1 MIGQTISH
9 YKILE
14 KLGEGGM
21 GVVYKAH
28 DVTLNRTVAL
38 KFLPAHNKISE
49 QDRARFLQEAQA
61 AAGLNHPNICVI
73 HAIEED
79 NEQQFIVMECLDS
92 ATLWEK
98 IASGALPA
106 KQAID
111 FAVQIGEALQEAH
124 GKGIVHRDIKADNI
138 MINSKGQV
146 KVMDFGLA
154 KLKGAAKLTRT
165 SSTVGTLAYMAPE
178 QIQGGVVDARSD
190 LFSFGVLLF
199 EMLTAHFPFRGEH
212 EAAMMYSIL
221 NEDPE
226 PLQKYLPDASPEIQN
241 IIDKALEKDPDVRYQ
256 TCQDIV
262 VDLRRIQRKST
273 RIVRGVGEES
283 IVSKRAREQ
292 SRVFSPGSS
301 AANRP
306 TIEQFSKPSLTSY
319 RKLIWSVGPVIGLIV
334 IVGMYFIFLRGNS
347 TASNMKSIAVLPF
360 ENLSPDK
367 NNAYFVDGIQD
378 EIQTNLSKIHDLK
391 VIARSSSE
399 KYGTRPSDLHTIG
412 NQLGVATVLEGS
424 VQRAEDQVHINVQL
438 IDVSHEAQIWA
449 QSYSREIKDVFSVE
463 TEVAETIA
471 SALSAQLLPEEK
483 ALVKSV
489 PTNNPKAYDMYLKA
503 GYLLDQFGEGEGGS
517 APLLEIERLC
527 REAVGLDPA
536 FALAWARMSY
546 AHSFA
551 YWNHINH
558 SSEQIDTARI
568 FAQKALD
575 LQPDL
580 PEAHLSMGYVY
591 YWGHR
596 DYSPALKE
604 FKHAEEALPN
614 NADVAAAIA
623 FIHRRRGEWQD
634 ALEGLTRATEL
645 DPRNAHWLLE
655 KGTTLAA
662 FGRYEEAIASV
673 DQSSAI
679 RPDMQLA
686 ISDKATCLVMLG
698 RLKEARSVA
707 ASIKSNDMAVYYEL
721 SFPKFFIE
729 MFSHDFDAAQS
740 FLHGAP
746 VTIRYADFVIYR
758 SLLVGEV
765 FDARGDSSSARKA
778 YKAAADEL
786 ESLQKSKPDD
796 PDVVGEL
803 GLAYAGMGRSSE
815 ALRDG
820 QKAVDLMPLSKD
832 AFDGPHYLIQ
842 LAQINA
848 RLGRASEAVEILKN
862 VMSTVSGHF
871 ISPAVLRLDPA
882 WNPIRN
888 DPRFQE
894 LFKNYPEINK

>member
-1 MIGQTISH
+1 
-9 YKILE
+9 
-14 KLGEGGM
+14 
-21 GVVYKAH
+21 VYKAE
-28 DVTLNRTVAL
+28 DIKLKRTVAL
-38 KFLPAHNKISE
+38 KFLPSHSKISE

-79 NEQQFIVMECLDS
+79 NEQQFIVMECLDGV
-92 ATLWEK
+92 TLREK

-106 KQAID
+106 KQAVEY
-111 FAVQIGEALQEAH
+111 AVQIGEALQEAH
-124 GKGIVHRDIKADNI
+124 SKGIVHRDIKADNI
-138 MINSKGQV
+138 MINSKNQV

-190 LFSFGVLLF
+190 LFSLGVLLY

-212 EAAMMYSIL
+212 EAAMMYSTL

-226 PLQKYLPDASPEIQN
+226 PLQKYLLDATAEIQN
-241 IIDKALEKDPDVRYQ
+241 IIDKALEKDPEVRYQ
-256 TCQDIV
+256 SAQDIV

-273 RIVRGVGEES
+273 RIIRGEGEELTGS
-283 IVSKRAREQ
+283 EHAPEEAGHL
-292 SRVFSPGSS
+292 SPGPP
-301 AANRP
+301 AVNRP
-306 TIEQFSKPSLTSY
+306 AAGQSAKSFFTSY
-319 RKLIWSVGPVIGLIV
+319 RKLIWSIGLLIGLII
-334 IVGMYFIFLRGNS
+334 IVSMYFIFLRGS
-347 TASNMKSIAVLPF
+347 SSASNMKSIAVLPF

-367 NNAYFVDGIQD
+367 NNTYFVDGIQD

-399 KYGTRPSDLHTIG
+399 KYGTRPSDLRTIG
-412 NQLGVATVLEGS
+412 SQLGVATVLEGS

-438 IDVSHEAQIWA
+438 ININNEAQIWA
-449 QSYSREIKDVFSVE
+449 QSYSREIKDIFSVE

-471 SALSAQLLPEEK
+471 SALKAQLLPEEK
-483 ALVKSV
+483 ALVKNI
-489 PTNNPKAYDMYLKA
+489 PTNDPKAYDMYLKA
-503 GYLLDQFGEGEGGS
+503 GYLLDQFGEGEGGAGTLFES
-517 APLLEIERLC
+517 EKLC
-527 REAVGLDPA
+527 GEAVQLDPT

-546 AHSFA
+546 AHSLA

-558 SSEQIDTARI
+558 SSEQIDSARA

-575 LQPDL
+575 LQPNL
-580 PEAHLSMGYVY
+580 PEAHLSMGYVH

-596 DYSPALKE
+596 DYSLALKD
-604 FKHAEEALPN
+604 FKQAEEALPN

-623 FIHRRRGEWQD
+623 FIRRRQGEWQD

-655 KGTTLAA
+655 KGSTLAA
-662 FGRYEEAIASV
+662 LGRYEDAIVSV
-673 DQSSAI
+673 DQASAI
-679 RPDMQLA
+679 RPDMQSA

-698 RLKEARSVA
+698 RIKEARTVA
-707 ASIKSNDMAVYYEL
+707 ASIKSNDMTVYYIL
-721 SFPKFFIE
+721 SFPKFSIE

-740 FLHGAP
+740 FLHSAP
-746 VTIRYADFVIYR
+746 ATFGYADFVIYR
-758 SLLVGEV
+758 SVLIGEV
-765 FDARGDSSSARKA
+765 FDARRDSSGARRA
-778 YKAAADEL
+778 YKAAVGEL
-786 ESLQKSKPDD
+786 EPLQKSKPDD
-796 PDVVGEL
+796 PDIEIAL

-820 QKAVDLMPLSKD
+820 QKAVDLLPLSKD
-832 AFDGPHYLIQ
+832 SFDGSHYLIE
-842 LAQINA
+842 LAKINA
-848 RLGRASEAVEILKN
+848 RLGRGGEAVEILKN
-862 VMSTVSGHF
+862 VMSVVSGQF
-871 ISPAVLRLDPA
+871 ISPAVLRLDPV

-888 DPRFQE
+888 DPQFQE
-894 LFKNYPEINK
+894 LLKNYPEPNQ

>member
-9 YKILE
+9 YNILE

-21 GVVYKAH
+21 GVVYKAE
-28 DVTLNRTVAL
+28 DIKLKRTVAL
-38 KFLPAHNKISE
+38 KFLPSHSKISE

-79 NEQQFIVMECLDS
+79 NEQQFIVMECLDG
-92 ATLWEK
+92 ATLREK
-98 IASGALPA
+98 IAGGALPI
-106 KQAID
+106 KQAVD
-111 FAVQIGEALQEAH
+111 YAVQIGEALQEAH
-124 GKGIVHRDIKADNI
+124 DKGIVHRDIKADNI

-190 LFSFGVLLF
+190 LFSFGVLLY

-241 IIDKALEKDPDVRYQ
+241 IIDKALEKDPEVRYQ

-273 RIVRGVGEES
+273 RINRGAGEES
-283 IVSKRAREQ
+283 IGSEHAREQ

-301 AANRP
+301 VANRP
-306 TIEQFSKPSLTSY
+306 PAEHSIKPSLTPY

-367 NNAYFVDGIQD
+367 NNTYFVDGIQD

-412 NQLGVATVLEGS
+412 SQLGVATVLEGS

-438 IDVSHEAQIWA
+438 IDVSNEAQIWA

-471 SALSAQLLPEEK
+471 SALKAQLLPEEK

-489 PTNNPKAYDMYLKA
+489 PTNNPKAYDLYLRA
-503 GYLLDQFGEGEGGS
+503 GYLLDQYGEGEGG
-517 APLLEIERLC
+517 AGPLLETERLC
-527 REAVGLDPA
+527 MVAVGLDPT

-551 YWNHINH
+551 YWDHINH
-558 SSEQIDTARI
+558 SPDQIDSARI

-604 FKHAEEALPN
+604 FKQAEEALPN

-698 RLKEARSVA
+698 RIKEARNVA

-729 MFSHDFDAAQS
+729 MFSNDFDAAES
-740 FLHGAP
+740 FVHGAP
-746 VTIRYADFVIYR
+746 SNI
-758 SLLVGEV
+758 
-765 FDARGDSSSARKA
+765 
-778 YKAAADEL
+778 
-786 ESLQKSKPDD
+786 
-796 PDVVGEL
+796 
-803 GLAYAGMGRSSE
+803 
-815 ALRDG
+815 
-820 QKAVDLMPLSKD
+820 
-832 AFDGPHYLIQ
+832 
-842 LAQINA
+842 
-848 RLGRASEAVEILKN
+848 
-862 VMSTVSGHF
+862 
-871 ISPAVLRLDPA
+871 
-882 WNPIRN
+882 
-888 DPRFQE
+888 
-894 LFKNYPEINK
+894 